1 MKNKEIIRYQQR
13 LDKLFDKIKDIQDIE
28 LQSHWARYL
37 CILVSGYIETSI
49 LSIYSDYAKKK
60 ASPNVSNF
68 VSSILDRFQNPK
80 MNKILEL
87 VHDFNPQWEA
97 ELKNFTDGELGD
109 SVDSIV
115 ANRHN
120 LAHGRQNVG
129 ISYVTIKKYYQNA
142 IKVIELIDA
151 QCNS

>member
-1 MKNKEIIRYQQR
+1 MRNKEIIRYQQR

-49 LSIYSDYAKKK
+49 RSIYIEYARKRADSNIADFVSNTLKDFR
-60 ASPNVSNF
+60 SPN
-68 VSSILDRFQNPK
+68 

-87 VHDFNPQWEA
+87 VHDFNPQWEV
-97 ELKNFTDGELGD
+97 ELKNFTDGELKD

-120 LAHGRQNVG
+120 LAHGQNVG
-129 ISYVTIKKYYQNA
+129 ISYVTIQKYYQNA

>member
-1 MKNKEIIRYQQR
+1 MRNKEIIRYQQR

-49 LSIYSDYAKKK
+49 RSIYIEYARKRADSNIADFVSNTLKDFR
-60 ASPNVSNF
+60 SPN
-68 VSSILDRFQNPK
+68 
-80 MNKILEL
+80 MNKILDL
-87 VHDFNPQWEA
+87 VHDFNPQWEV
-97 ELKNFTDGELGD
+97 ELKNFTDGELKD

-115 ANRHN
+115 STRHN
-120 LAHGRQNVG
+120 IAHGRNVG

>member
-1 MKNKEIIRYQQR
+1 MKNKEITHYKQR
-13 LDKLFDKIKDIQDIE
+13 LDSLFEKVRDIQDIE

-49 LSIYSDYAKKK
+49 RSIYSDYAKKK
-60 ASPNVSNF
+60 ANPNVSNF
-68 VSSILDRFQNPK
+68 VSNTLKDFRSPN

-97 ELKNFTDGELGD
+97 ELKNFTDGELKD

-115 ANRHN
+115 INRHH
-120 LAHGRQNVG
+120 LAHGQNVG
-129 ISYVTIKKYYQNA
+129 ISYVTIQKYYQNA